1 MDRNLLSD
9 SDPMVERIHHANTL
23 CTVGQTNFSMRLNP
37 AGMALIKELDPT
49 AYTHNMY
56 DHFHVIAKARFDL
69 GLPKFDT
76 VEGFQ
81 KLWDYCAGV
90 AQAEGNDGFRVG
102 STIGSFIFHGFP
114 YEVYCSNDSPL
125 VGWFLVLG
133 ERNG

>member
-1 MDRNLLSD
+1 
-9 SDPMVERIHHANTL
+9 
-23 CTVGQTNFSMRLNP
+23 VGQTNFSVRLNP

-81 KLWDYCAGV
+81 KMWDYCAGV
-90 AQAEGNDGFRVG
+90 TQAEANDGFRVW
-102 STIGSFIFHGFP
+102 SAIGTFIFHGFP